1 MKLIL
6 LSGGSGK
13 RLWPLSNDSRSKQFL
28 KVLPSPHGEL
38 ESMLQR
44 VWRQLSAVG
53 LDGEAHLSTGKSQV
67 DAIQSQLGHDVPI
80 IVEPDR
86 RDTFPAI
93 ALAATYLYSVE
104 EAGLNEIVA
113 VLPVDSYVED
123 RFFSMVRSLEE
134 HLVHSGANI
143 ALMGVKPTVPSEKYG
158 YIVPHTDRVD
168 GSEHIPYMSV
178 SHFTEKPRQEQAQK
192 LIEQNALWNCG
203 VFACR
208 LDYLINLLVE
218 AGYPIQYEEM
228 LRHYHRLP
236 KISFDYQVLEK
247 ENNVIVVPYDGEW
260 KDLGSWNTLTE
271 EMANAQIGKG
281 IIAGKS
287 NNSHLVNELEI
298 PVALVGLDD
307 VVVAASPDGIL
318 VTSKAASPGIKEV
331 VSGLEQRP
339 MYEERRW
346 GWYKV
351 IDYGITPEG
360 NQVLTK
366 RLCIYAGHHL
376 SYQKHEK
383 RSEIWTVIS
392 GQGDFILN
400 ERIMRVR
407 AGDVLHI
414 PAQARHCIRAD
425 QHLEIIE
432 VQTGSLLVEED
443 ITRLAMSWE
452 DILAL
457 CAARKEA

>member
-1 MKLIL
+1 EGDIPVKLIL

-104 EAGLNEIVA
+104 EAGLSEIVA

-168 GSEHIPYMSV
+168 GSEHIDRKSTRLNS
-178 SHFTEKPRQEQAQK
+178 SH
-192 LIEQNALWNCG
+192 
-203 VFACR
+203 V
-208 LDYLINLLVE
+208 
-218 AGYPIQYEEM
+218 
-228 LRHYHRLP
+228 
-236 KISFDYQVLEK
+236 KIS
-247 ENNVIVVPYDGEW
+247 
-260 KDLGSWNTLTE
+260 
-271 EMANAQIGKG
+271 
-281 IIAGKS
+281 
-287 NNSHLVNELEI
+287 
-298 PVALVGLDD
+298 
-307 VVVAASPDGIL
+307 
-318 VTSKAASPGIKEV
+318 
-331 VSGLEQRP
+331 
-339 MYEERRW
+339 
-346 GWYKV
+346 
-351 IDYGITPEG
+351 
-360 NQVLTK
+360 
-366 RLCIYAGHHL
+366 YA
-376 SYQKHEK
+376 
-383 RSEIWTVIS
+383 V
-392 GQGDFILN
+392 F
-400 ERIMRVR
+400 
-407 AGDVLHI
+407 
-414 PAQARHCIRAD
+414 
-425 QHLEIIE
+425 
-432 VQTGSLLVEED
+432 
-443 ITRLAMSWE
+443 
-452 DILAL
+452 
-457 CAARKEA
+457 